1 MANGMLLTQFQVKY
15 FHSLLSE
22 IHFWQPRTSLAH
34 HTTASENVA
43 NVASMVVQREFEK
56 VLGVNNSSSFF
67 CSVRRKVAG
76 KKPLKHNL

>member
-15 FHSLLSE
+15 FHSLLSV

-43 NVASMVVQREFEK
+43 NVASIMLFLLWCNE
-56 VLGVNNSSSFF
+56 NS
-67 CSVRRKVAG
+67 RKCWG
-76 KKPLKHNL
+76 